1 VKEVANERIVESWL
15 PFLDDGHFEAT
26 VVCSLSV
33 YRDGGPNIQ
42 VVMFAPVAQGEFCLY
57 KSFVGELKI
66 LFGATVLPVQGM
78 MHGRS
83 NVELGLHIH
92 NVGETDVDALRLEKL
107 S

>member
-1 VKEVANERIVESWL
+1 MANERIVESWL
-15 PFLDDGHFEAT
+15 PFLDDGHFEAA

-33 YRDGGPNIQ
+33 YWDGSPNIQ

-66 LFGATVLPVQGM
+66 LSGATALPVQGM

-83 NVELGLHIH
+83 NVVFIMW
-92 NVGETDVDALRLEKL
+92 VKWM
-107 S
+107 